1 MKENTPIYKVIVKE
15 IREEIENGILK
26 PGQKLPSERE
36 LCRRYDVARGTL
48 KAAISHLKQL
58 GLLEQARGS
67 GTYVRQKGEGE
78 SFYKNAEELVEE
90 LAGMHMTKEEIILMA
105 GEIMLGKKTPK

>member
-1 MKENTPIYKVIVKE
+1 M
-15 IREEIENGILK
+15 
-26 PGQKLPSERE
+26 
-36 LCRRYDVARGTL
+36 
-48 KAAISHLKQL
+48 
-58 GLLEQARGS
+58 
-67 GTYVRQKGEGE
+67 RQKGEGE